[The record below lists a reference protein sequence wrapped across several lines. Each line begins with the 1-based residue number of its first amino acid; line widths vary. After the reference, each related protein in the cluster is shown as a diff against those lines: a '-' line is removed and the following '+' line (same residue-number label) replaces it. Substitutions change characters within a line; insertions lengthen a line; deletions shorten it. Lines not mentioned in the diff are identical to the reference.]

1 MPPHLCHLFINPLG
15 LPYFSSKYSVLF
27 KFILLWNI
35 LLLKPHTQ
43 QQYQWFSFWKKQIFN
58 QTIYQRPILNLYQT
72 NSLFQ
77 AFHPSA
83 VLLPSLLHYK
93 LPKEV
98 HSSGSVSAINP
109 ILIFL
114 TSFQLS
120 LLWNLLLQ
128 WEFPQHFFSLQ
139 LIWHQ
144 LLHCVWVGGKA
155 VFCHLCILS
164 SI

>member
-1 MPPHLCHLFINPLG
+1 M
-15 LPYFSSKYSVLF
+15 
-27 KFILLWNI
+27 NI

-58 QTIYQRPILNLYQT
+58 QTIYQRPTLNLYQT
-72 NSLFQ
+72 NSLFR

-83 VLLPSLLHYK
+83 ILLPSLLHYK

-114 TSFQLS
+114 TSFQLF

-128 WEFPQHFFSLQ
+128 WVPTILLVFATHLTSTITLRMSWRQSYLLPSLY
-139 LIWHQ
+139 L
-144 LLHCVWVGGKA
+144 V
-155 VFCHLCILS
+155 
-164 SI
+164 